1 MTRASLRDSPSSAR
15 VKVLDLRKG
24 TSAGPP
30 CKRTFNRAPSPRI
43 QAATLCNRL
52 PNEHSTG
59 LIEAIGEL
67 GAAELTLRGVI
78 VERVIGNPGVVPS
91 HVKLRHAGDVLR
103 RRLGPGASP
112 DEAPGRDADRLL
124 TRPGARTDQ
133 PLKITASS
141 A

>member
-78 VERVIGNPGVVPS
+78 VERVIGNPGV
-91 HVKLRHAGDVLR
+91 AGDVLR

-133 PLKITASS
+133 PLKMTPSS